1 MAGKTRVH
9 ELAKELGV
17 APKLIIDQLHGM
29 GYKEQSSASAIDD
42 APPPRP
48 FSTHRDDVAVWLFTS
63 GSTGKSKAAIHTHR
77 DFAFNTEVYAKRTVG
92 YRRGYITVSV
102 PRLYFGYATGTN
114 LWFPF
119 AVGATVGLFSERPTP
134 ETLSAAIARY
144 RPTVVTN
151 VPTMTGGYGRDA
163 VRRFYDT
170 WFVGHL
176 PDDWTVKLLSRTES
190 KDQVVDEVIISF
202 THDRPMECFLPG
214 IAPTGRKVTIPLVVV
229 VGVKDGKVAHEHI
242 YWDQASLLV
251 QIGLLDKSKLPVT
264 GAEQAARLLDPTL
277 PSNTLIAKS

>member
-1 MAGKTRVH
+1 MTSDPKSPGALFDAHCAAEFETRDIDATMAT
-9 ELAKELGV
+9 
-17 APKLIIDQLHGM
+17 M
-29 GYKEQSSASAIDD
+29 GDCPHI
-42 APPPRP
+42 
-48 FSTHRDDVAVWLFTS
+48 
-63 GSTGKSKAAIHTHR
+63 
-77 DFAFNTEVYAKRTVG
+77 
-92 YRRGYITVSV
+92 
-102 PRLYFGYATGTN
+102 
-114 LWFPF
+114 
-119 AVGATVGLFSERPTP
+119 
-134 ETLSAAIARY
+134 
-144 RPTVVTN
+144 TN

-176 PDDWTVKLLSRTES
+176 PDEWTVKLLSRTES
-190 KDQVVDEVIISF
+190 KDQVVDEVTISF